1 MLIIDP
7 LIDLTGMLWKGFT
20 FLKKKIRVTSDKVQV
35 TSDKL
40 QVTSVDGSSNQ
51 SWKLVTRH
59 P

>member
-1 MLIIDP
+1 MER
-7 LIDLTGMLWKGFT
+7 FH
-20 FLKKKIRVTSDKVQV
+20 FFEKKIRVTSDKLRVTSDKVQV